1 MSLFKN
7 IFSPY
12 SKCDADFEAA
22 RVSEEKSIELLA
34 NYKKERIIALIIG
47 TIFLAIGAILVW
59 FFREYSTLPLM
70 VFVPFALGTQKLMH
84 AQHLDSLVKI
94 MLIRK

>member
-7 IFSPY
+7 LFSPY
-12 SKCDADFEAA
+12 SKCDSDFETA
-22 RVSEEKSIELLA
+22 RVCEEKFIELLA
-34 NYKKERIIALIIG
+34 NYKKERSIALIIG

-84 AQHLDSLVKI
+84 AQHLDTLVKI